1 MTGLSKSQN
10 FFNETDK
17 AIIKIS
23 PRNDVMLLRVLTAV
37 FSIICFA
44 VDFFV
49 YLPSV
54 YWIGVVF
61 YIFCLFLYFEG
72 LLKSLILL
80 HKVSAELLIVTVM
93 IVTLIDG
100 KPLSG
105 ALVAWFIGLGLYI
118 SFTIIRKNREKIEAL
133 LKEGKKTARVIY
145 GNEVKEVPIKAV
157 LKGDLVIVPKG
168 EMIPVD
174 SAIIEGKSFIDESSV
189 TGEPFPIYKKA
200 GDELISGTINLSAP
214 IQVIALKRGDDS
226 FISVITDEIERS
238 LQNKSELQKRADKTV
253 QVLLLSVIG
262 YSFLLYIVTG
272 NLNLMATALSIVCP
286 CAWAL
291 ATPTAFASTIGHLA
305 RLNILV
311 RGGEP
316 LENIKDARTLVLD
329 KTGTVTL
336 AEPEV
341 KEVIPIKMQK
351 KELLEIVASVESRFN
366 HPIADSILNFAKGQ
380 GITNFKNV
388 KETEDIP
395 GRGIKAIVEEKE
407 VIIGSPETLESLGIA
422 LPDVEYKGRAIWIA
436 VDRDLKGIIV
446 IQDIMHSEMKD
457 LAEKIR
463 SYGIKKVI
471 LATGDNE
478 ANEAKRVAEIVG
490 ADEYYFSCKPADKTA
505 LVKKRQSEGKVIMI
519 GDGVNDAPSLAAAN
533 VGIAMGGHK
542 NVNLAI
548 KSSDIVVLGDDAKHV
563 LKIFK
568 LSKKMGRIIN
578 QNYTWAISFNIAG
591 LALAT
596 LGFLNP
602 ILAAFLHHI
611 SSVFVVANAAR
622 LYIGKNSKF

>member
-1 MTGLSKSQN
+1 
-10 FFNETDK
+10 
-17 AIIKIS
+17 
-23 PRNDVMLLRVLTAV
+23 
-37 FSIICFA
+37 
-44 VDFFV
+44 
-49 YLPSV
+49 
-54 YWIGVVF
+54 
-61 YIFCLFLYFEG
+61 
-72 LLKSLILL
+72 
-80 HKVSAELLIVTVM
+80 
-93 IVTLIDG
+93 
-100 KPLSG
+100 
-105 ALVAWFIGLGLYI
+105 
-118 SFTIIRKNREKIEAL
+118 
-133 LKEGKKTARVIY
+133 
-145 GNEVKEVPIKAV
+145 
-157 LKGDLVIVPKG
+157 
-168 EMIPVD
+168 
-174 SAIIEGKSFIDESSV
+174 
-189 TGEPFPIYKKA
+189 
-200 GDELISGTINLSAP
+200 
-214 IQVIALKRGDDS
+214 
-226 FISVITDEIERS
+226 
-238 LQNKSELQKRADKTV
+238 
-253 QVLLLSVIG
+253 
-262 YSFLLYIVTG
+262 
-272 NLNLMATALSIVCP
+272 
-286 CAWAL
+286 
-291 ATPTAFASTIGHLA
+291 LA

-336 AEPEV
+336 AEPEL

-395 GRGIKAIVEEKE
+395 GRCIKAIVEEKE
-407 VIIGSPETLESLGIA
+407 VIIGSPETLESIGIA

-478 ANEAKRVAEIVG
+478 ANEAKRVAKIVG
-490 ADEYYFSCKPADKTA
+490 ADEYYFSCKPTDKTA

-533 VGIAMGGHK
+533 VGIAIGGHK

-568 LSKKMGRIIN
+568 LSKKMG
-578 QNYTWAISFNIAG
+578 
-591 LALAT
+591 
-596 LGFLNP
+596 NP

-622 LYIGKNSKF
+622 LYIGKHSKF

>member
-1 MTGLSKSQN
+1 M
-10 FFNETDK
+10 
-17 AIIKIS
+17 
-23 PRNDVMLLRVLTAV
+23 
-37 FSIICFA
+37 
-44 VDFFV
+44 
-49 YLPSV
+49 
-54 YWIGVVF
+54 
-61 YIFCLFLYFEG
+61 
-72 LLKSLILL
+72 
-80 HKVSAELLIVTVM
+80 
-93 IVTLIDG
+93 
-100 KPLSG
+100 
-105 ALVAWFIGLGLYI
+105 
-118 SFTIIRKNREKIEAL
+118 
-133 LKEGKKTARVIY
+133 
-145 GNEVKEVPIKAV
+145 KAV

-214 IQVIALKRGDDS
+214 IQVMALKRGDDS

-238 LQNKSELQKRADKTV
+238 LQNKSKLQKRADKTV

-291 ATPTAFASTIGHLA
+291 ATPTAFASTIGRLA

-407 VIIGSPETLESLGIA
+407 VIIGSPETLESIGIA

-533 VGIAMGGHK
+533 VGIAIGGHK

-578 QNYTWAISFNIAG
+578 QNYTWAISFNIVG